1 MKGLHKMKI
10 TVEYIPSEETP
21 EYGYVSYNQGVL
33 TYGRQFGLPEIEDDL
48 FDIDDDFLGGDGYD
62 D

>member
-1 MKGLHKMKI
+1 MKI